1 MSSPAHRRAGK
12 ADACESC
19 LRRSWLLAELG
30 GPLDFWARDR
40 GRLNELLALGDD
52 ELIEAVAGRR
62 RAELRDRHA
71 SFVAGELYRPP
82 DVDALCRHDPQYPPT
97 LRDAGAPWMLYVGG
111 GGGRLK
117 RLAAAPVVL
126 IDGSR
131 RASDYGIEMARSLGR
146 GLAAAGVTVVSGT
159 GDGIAL
165 AAQTAALEADGRT
178 VAVLDG
184 GIGVSP
190 PARRRWLYERVARRG
205 CAMSE
210 LPCERHG
217 RIWGAVASE
226 RTRVRL
232 SALTV
237 VVEATDAER
246 ELATARRAQELGRT
260 LAAVPGRVTS
270 PLSSGTNALLMEGA
284 AMVRGPRDVLE
295 LLYPL
300 SVPTPSMS
308 VQATELRLTARLRT
322 MLERVGAGCDTPE
335 KLTSEGVGLED
346 ALLALT
352 ELELMGLLGRGDGGR
367 YVARGA
373 FPPGRWAAGY

>member
-1 MSSPAHRRAGK
+1 VSSPADRQAGK
-12 ADACESC
+12 AGACESC

-40 GRLNELLALGDD
+40 GRLNELLALGDA

-62 RAELRDRHA
+62 RSELKDRHA
-71 SFVAGELYRPP
+71 SFSACELHRPP
-82 DVDALCRHDPQYPPT
+82 EVDAVCRHDRRYPPS
-97 LRDAGAPWMLYVGG
+97 LRDTGAPWMLYVGG
-111 GGGRLK
+111 AGRLT

-126 IDGSR
+126 IEGTR

-178 VAVLDG
+178 LAVLDG

-190 PARRRWLYERVARRG
+190 PARRQWLYECVARRG
-205 CAMSE
+205 CAISE
-210 LPCERHG
+210 LPCMRQG
-217 RIWGAVASE
+217 RIWGAAASE

-232 SALTV
+232 SSLTV
-237 VVEATDAER
+237 VVEATDEER
-246 ELATARRAQELGRT
+246 ELAPARRAQELGRT

-284 AMVRGPRDVLE
+284 AMVRGPGDVLE
-295 LLYPL
+295 LLSPL
-300 SVPTPSMS
+300 SVPPPTMS
-308 VQATELRLTARLRT
+308 IQAAEPRLTSRLNT
-322 MLERVGAGCDTPE
+322 VLERVGAGCDTPE

-367 YVARGA
+367 YVARRA
-373 FPPGRWAAGY
+373 FPPGRSAGGY

>member
-1 MSSPAHRRAGK
+1 M
-12 ADACESC
+12 
-19 LRRSWLLAELG
+19 RRSWLLAELG

-40 GRLNELLALGDD
+40 GRLNELLALGDG

-62 RAELRDRHA
+62 RAELKDRHA
-71 SFVAGELYRPP
+71 SLGADELHRPP
-82 DVDALCRHDPQYPPT
+82 DVDAVCRHDPRYPPA

-126 IDGSR
+126 IDGSS
-131 RASDYGIEMARSLGR
+131 RASDYGIEMARSLAR
-146 GLAAAGVTVVSGT
+146 GLAAAGVTVVSGI

-165 AAQTAALEADGRT
+165 AAQTAALEADGPT
-178 VAVLDG
+178 LAVLDG

-190 PARRRWLYERVARRG
+190 PGRRRWLYERVARRG
-205 CAMSE
+205 CAISE
-210 LPCERHG
+210 LPCKRQG
-217 RIWGAVASE
+217 RIWGAVASV

-232 SALTV
+232 STLTV

-246 ELATARRAQELGRT
+246 ELAPARWAQELGRT

-270 PLSSGTNALLMEGA
+270 PLSSGTNTLLMEGA
-284 AMVRGPRDVLE
+284 AMVRGPGDVLE

-300 SVPTPSMS
+300 SVAPPTVS
-308 VQATELRLTARLRT
+308 VQATEPGLTARLRRV
-322 MLERVGAGCDTPE
+322 LERVGAGCDTPE
-335 KLTSEGVGLED
+335 KLTGEGVALED
-346 ALLALT
+346 ALVALT

-367 YVARGA
+367 YVPRGA